1 MSIIIDSFCLGKRN
15 FLNTSKGIKEDKVS
29 TNLEAKKNAVEE
41 IKNLITS
48 SKSIV
53 LVDYRGLSVAN
64 DTAMRKA
71 LRENNVTYKVIKNTL
86 FKKACEQLGIA
97 GFDEALNGT
106 TAFAFGMEDETVA
119 PRMIKNAMKDYT
131 NLSIKAGYCDGKVL
145 DESAVKVLASIPGK
159 EQLLAQLVFVLSAP
173 VSGLA
178 RALKAVAEKE

>member
-1 MSIIIDSFCLGKRN
+1 M
-15 FLNTSKGIKEDKVS
+15 S

>member
-1 MSIIIDSFCLGKRN
+1 M
-15 FLNTSKGIKEDKVS
+15 S

-159 EQLLAQLVFVLSAP
+159 EQLLAQLVFVLRDRKS
-173 VSGLA
+173 V
-178 RALKAVAEKE
+178 V